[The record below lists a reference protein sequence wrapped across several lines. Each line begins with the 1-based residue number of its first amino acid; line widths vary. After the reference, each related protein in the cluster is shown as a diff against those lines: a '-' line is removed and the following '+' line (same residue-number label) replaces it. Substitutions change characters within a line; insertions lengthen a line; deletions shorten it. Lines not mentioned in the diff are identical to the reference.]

1 MTLKDDKQFDF
12 LDSLAV
18 LSFLIALQNLDLNTT
33 QTDIQ
38 SQTETL
44 DKSLR
49 KQVEEIH
56 AHLERQDKLLKE
68 LLLEMQERGN

>member
-44 DKSLR
+44 DSSLR

-56 AHLERQDKLLKE
+56 THLERQDKLLKE

>member
-12 LDSLAV
+12 LDSLAI
-18 LSFLIALQNLDLNTT
+18 LSFLISLQNLDLNTT

>member
-49 KQVEEIH
+49 EQVEEIH

>member
-18 LSFLIALQNLDLNTT
+18 LSFLIGVKNLDLNIT
-33 QTDIQ
+33 QNDLQ
-38 SQTETL
+38 GHTETL
-44 DKSLR
+44 DKALR

-56 AHLERQDKLLKE
+56 AHLEKQDKLLQD
-68 LLLEMQERGN
+68 LLLELHERGN

>member
-12 LDSLAV
+12 LDSIAV
-18 LSFLIALQNLDLNTT
+18 ISFLIALQNLDLNTT

>member
-1 MTLKDDKQFDF
+1 MILKDDKQFDF

-18 LSFLIALQNLDLNTT
+18 LSFLIALQNLDLNIT

-44 DKSLR
+44 DSSLR

-56 AHLERQDKLLKE
+56 THLERQDKLLKE